1 MTALN
6 AQDLDAVMDLWADD
20 AVLVPAEGP
29 PVVGREA
36 IRDLLS
42 GLTST
47 GTRLQIETSTTYV
60 AGEAA
65 VRVGSLKLVGS
76 GGGDAPVELSSSY
89 VTVYR
94 RGSDAWRIAI
104 DAPAGFTAA
113 RGGNLGRGGIRW

>member
-1 MTALN
+1 
-6 AQDLDAVMDLWADD
+6 MDLWADD
-20 AVLVPAEGP
+20 AVFVPAEGH

-47 GTRLQIETSTTYV
+47 ATRLQIETSATYV
-60 AGEAA
+60 AGGTA
-65 VRVGSLKLVGS
+65 VRVGELKLVRS
-76 GGGDAPVELSSSY
+76 GGADAAFELSSNY

-94 RGSDAWRIAI
+94 RGSDGWRIAI

-113 RGGNLGRGGIRW
+113 LST